1 MTSSDWIAIAG
12 VLVSALSLGVAGWS
26 LWFTHIQW
34 QKVKKKVAML
44 DDVGMA
50 SEILPAW
57 YTSRMMSDWWLFG
70 LLTADGH
77 LIAIRRITA
86 VSDDGKWLDIELAES
101 DDVEHLH
108 EQYQLVTAV
117 APDRL
122 AGSVQIYSIV
132 AAIEL
137 QSS

>member
-1 MTSSDWIAIAG
+1 MSSSDWIALAG

-26 LWFTHIQW
+26 LWFTHVQW

-44 DDVGMA
+44 DDAGMA

-57 YTSRMMSDWWLFG
+57 YASRMMRDWWLFG
-70 LLTADGH
+70 LLTADGR

-86 VSDDGKWLDIELAES
+86 VSDDGKWMDVELAEA
-101 DDVEHLH
+101 DDVEHLD
-108 EQYQLVTAV
+108 ERYQLVTAV
-117 APDRL
+117 VPDRL
-122 AGSVQIYSIV
+122 GASVQIASIV